1 MSYLQVIDSLAPL
14 VGEKWGWFWVCRFDP
29 WREKLPFVSLVP
41 EVLVQ
46 VSVGDL
52 LQRLHVVHRNE
63 VGVEIHELDA
73 SLLERTLR
81 QKMTLDPE
89 ANRKLIQ
96 TVSNNLVFSTV
107 QNVSNRINSTFSR
120 ESIIGSV
127 DFESQPS

>member
-14 VGEKWGWFWVCRFDP
+14 VGEKWGWLWVCRFDP

-63 VGVEIHELDA
+63 VGVEIHELDPR
-73 SLLERTLR
+73 LLEGPLG
-81 QKMTLDPE
+81 QQVTLDPGE
-89 ANRKLIQ
+89 GLVGVVVSLLDQAKLLPL
-96 TVSNNLVFSTV
+96 TLV
-107 QNVSNRINSTFSR
+107 
-120 ESIIGSV
+120 
-127 DFESQPS
+127 QPGLDTET